1 LHLASSCQ
9 LKAGEDNSRMK
20 SAESLCGLENADI
33 RNVLKA
39 MGYSDEDLTT
49 SRPAIGIANSWNT
62 LIPGHFNLNQI
73 SDQVKKGIHRAGG
86 IVYEFGVIGLCDA
99 IAKGS
104 FNYVLPSREVICDS
118 VEIMAGA
125 NPLDGIVLLASC
137 DKIVPGML
145 MAATRLDIPAILV
158 NSGPMLGGIPFGGR
172 KSDATS
178 ASEALGMY
186 KTDKISLQEYK
197 TVEDL
202 SCPTCGSCS
211 FMGTA
216 NTMCCL
222 AEAMGMSLTDGA
234 AIPAVY
240 ADRLRLAEQSGEA
253 ICNLVRQGITARDII
268 NQRSLENAVR
278 VCLTIGGSTNAVL
291 HLTALAYEAEADIN
305 ILDAFDEFSRN
316 TPTIA
321 KVYPAAKWDMEDFW
335 RAGGIPR
342 VMDRLQSLLDMDVVT
357 CTGRTMKENIDG
369 YQYRFPE
376 NNEIIKTIDEP
387 FDVSGGLAV
396 LRGNL
401 APNTGISKPTA
412 IDPSVRQF
420 TGTAVVFDSEEEAN
434 QAILDGKI
442 TEGDVVVIR
451 YEGPKGGPGMVEM
464 YRAMKYLYGMGLHT
478 STALVT
484 DGRFSGTNNGCFV
497 GHISPEASE
506 GGPIA
511 IVENGDRISIDV
523 INGTIHLH
531 VSDDEM
537 EGRLMKWQ
545 EPEPKARKGYLSLYS
560 RLASSADEGA
570 IIKHRF

>member
-1 LHLASSCQ
+1 M
-9 LKAGEDNSRMK
+9 KDDTKMK
-20 SAESLCGLENADI
+20 STESFCGLENADI
-33 RNVLKA
+33 RNVLKG
-39 MGYSDEDLTT
+39 MGYSDDDLTT
-49 SRPAIGIANSWNT
+49 KRPAIGIANSWST
-62 LIPGHFNLNQI
+62 LIPGHFNFSLI
-73 SDQVKKGIHRAGG
+73 SEYIKKGIHRAGG
-86 IVYEFGVIGLCDA
+86 TVFEFGVIGLCDA
-99 IAKGS
+99 IAKEN

-145 MAATRLDIPAILV
+145 MAAARLNIPAILV
-158 NSGPMLGGIPFGGR
+158 NSGPMLGGIEFGGR

-178 ASEALGMY
+178 VSEALGMV
-186 KTDKISLQEYK
+186 KTEKITLDEYR

-222 AEAMGMSLTDGA
+222 TEALGMSLPDAA

-253 ICNLVRQGITARDII
+253 ICGLVRQGITTRDII
-268 NQRSLENAVR
+268 QRKSLENAVK

-291 HLTALAYEAEADIN
+291 HLTALAYESESDID
-305 ILDAFDEFSRN
+305 ILDAFDQFSRN

-321 KVYPAAKWDMEDFW
+321 KVYPAGNFDMEDLW

-342 VMDRLQSLLDMDVVT
+342 VMDRLQSLLHMDVMT
-357 CTGRTMKENIDG
+357 CTGRTMKENIESFH
-369 YQYRFPE
+369 YRFPE
-376 NNEIIKTIDEP
+376 NNDVIKTIDDP
-387 FDVSGGLAV
+387 FGASGGLAV

-401 APNTGISKPTA
+401 APKTGISKPAA
-412 IDPSVRQF
+412 IDPAVRQF
-420 TGTAVVFDSEEEAN
+420 TGTAVVFDSEEDAN
-434 QAILDGKI
+434 RSILEGRIK
-442 TEGDVVVIR
+442 EGDVVVIR

-464 YRAMKYLYGMGLHT
+464 YRALKYLSGMGLNK
-478 STALVT
+478 STAVVT

-497 GHISPEASE
+497 GHISPEAAE

-511 IVENGDRISIDV
+511 IVKNGDKISIDV
-523 INGTIHLH
+523 INNTIHLH
-531 VSDDEM
+531 VSDGEI
-537 EGRLMKWQ
+537 ENRLKKWQ
-545 EPEPKARKGYLSLYS
+545 RPEPKVTKGYLHTYS
-560 RLASSADEGA
+560 KLASSADEGA
-570 IIKHRF
+570 IIKHRI

>member
-1 LHLASSCQ
+1 
-9 LKAGEDNSRMK
+9 MK
-20 SAESLCGLENADI
+20 SAESFCGLENADI

-39 MGYSDEDLTT
+39 MGYSDDDLTT

-62 LIPGHFNLNQI
+62 LIPGHFNFDQI
-73 SDQVKKGIHRAGG
+73 REQVKKGIHRAGG
-86 IVYEFGVIGLCDA
+86 TVYEFGVIGLCDA
-99 IAKGS
+99 IAKEN

-125 NPLDGIVLLASC
+125 NPLDGLVLLASC

-186 KTDKISLQEYK
+186 KAGKISLQEYK

-253 ICNLVRQGITARDII
+253 ICKLVKQGITARDII
-268 NQRSLENAVR
+268 SQRSLENAVK
-278 VCLTIGGSTNAVL
+278 VCLAIGGSTNAVL
-291 HLTALAYEAEADIN
+291 HLAALAYEAEADIH
-305 ILDAFDEFSRN
+305 IVDAFDEFSRN
-316 TPTIA
+316 TPTVA
-321 KVYPAAKWDMEDFW
+321 KVYPAARWDMEDFW

-342 VMDRLQSLLDMDVVT
+342 VMDRLQSLLDMDVMT
-357 CTGRTMKENIDG
+357 CTGKTMKENIDG
-369 YQYRFPE
+369 YLYRFPE
-376 NNEIIKTIDEP
+376 NNEIIRTIDEP

-401 APNTGISKPTA
+401 APNTGISKPAA
-412 IDPSVRQF
+412 IDPTVRQF

-434 QAILDGKI
+434 QAILGGKI
-442 TEGDVVVIR
+442 KGGDVVVIR

-464 YRAMKYLYGMGLHT
+464 YRASKYLYGMGLHT

-511 IVENGDRISIDV
+511 IVENGDKISIDV
-523 INGTIHLH
+523 ISGTIHLH
-531 VSDDEM
+531 VSDGEI
-537 EGRLMKWQ
+537 EGRLKNWQ
-545 EPEPKARKGYLSLYS
+545 EPEPKAKKGYLSLYS

-570 IIKHRF
+570 IIKHRV

>member
-1 LHLASSCQ
+1 
-9 LKAGEDNSRMK
+9 M
-20 SAESLCGLENADI
+20 
-33 RNVLKA
+33 
-39 MGYSDEDLTT
+39 
-49 SRPAIGIANSWNT
+49 
-62 LIPGHFNLNQI
+62 
-73 SDQVKKGIHRAGG
+73 
-86 IVYEFGVIGLCDA
+86 
-99 IAKGS
+99 
-104 FNYVLPSREVICDS
+104 
-118 VEIMAGA
+118 
-125 NPLDGIVLLASC
+125 
-137 DKIVPGML
+137 
-145 MAATRLDIPAILV
+145 
-158 NSGPMLGGIPFGGR
+158 
-172 KSDATS
+172 
-178 ASEALGMY
+178 
-186 KTDKISLQEYK
+186 
-197 TVEDL
+197 
-202 SCPTCGSCS
+202 
-211 FMGTA
+211 
-216 NTMCCL
+216 
-222 AEAMGMSLTDGA
+222 
-234 AIPAVY
+234 
-240 ADRLRLAEQSGEA
+240 
-253 ICNLVRQGITARDII
+253 
-268 NQRSLENAVR
+268 ENAVR

-305 ILDAFDEFSRN
+305 ILDAFDEFSTN

-342 VMDRLQSLLDMDVVT
+342 VMDRLESLLDMDVMT

-369 YQYRFPE
+369 HEYRFPE
-376 NNEIIKTIDEP
+376 NSEIIKTIDEP

-412 IDPSVRQF
+412 IDPRVRQF

-442 TEGDVVVIR
+442 AEGDVVVIR

-531 VSDDEM
+531 VSDDEI
-537 EGRLMKWQ
+537 EGRLKKWQ

>member
-1 LHLASSCQ
+1 
-9 LKAGEDNSRMK
+9 MK
-20 SAESLCGLENADI
+20 SAESFCSLENADI

-39 MGYSDEDLTT
+39 MGYSDDDLTT

-62 LIPGHFNLNQI
+62 LIPGHFNFDRI
-73 SDQVKKGIHRAGG
+73 SEQVKKGIHRAGG
-86 IVYEFGVIGLCDA
+86 TVYEFGVIGLCDA
-99 IAKGS
+99 IAKEN
-104 FNYVLPSREVICDS
+104 FNYVLPSREVICNS

-125 NPLDGIVLLASC
+125 NPLDGLVLLASC

-186 KTDKISLQEYK
+186 RAGKISLQEYK

-240 ADRLRLAEQSGEA
+240 ADRSRLAEQSGEA
-253 ICNLVRQGITARDII
+253 ICNLVKQGITARDII
-268 NQRSLENAVR
+268 NQRSLENAVK
-278 VCLTIGGSTNAVL
+278 VCLAIGGSTNAVL
-291 HLTALAYEAEADIN
+291 HLAALAYEAEADLN
-305 ILDAFDEFSRN
+305 IVDAFDEFSRS
-316 TPTIA
+316 TPTVA

-342 VMDRLQSLLDMDVVT
+342 VMDRLQSLLNMDVMT
-357 CTGRTMKENIDG
+357 CTGKTMKENIDG

-376 NNEIIKTIDEP
+376 HDEIIKTIDEP

-442 TEGDVVVIR
+442 KEGDVVVIR
-451 YEGPKGGPGMVEM
+451 YEGPKGGPGMIEM
-464 YRAMKYLYGMGLHT
+464 YRASKYLYGMGLHT

-511 IVENGDRISIDV
+511 IVENGDKISIDV

-531 VSDDEM
+531 VSDGEI
-537 EGRLMKWQ
+537 ERRLKNWQ
-545 EPEPKARKGYLSLYS
+545 EPEPKVRRGYLGLYS